1 MKRDVL
7 VALAMTLASAAPLHA
22 EEAGLTTQ
30 DYIDIEQLNAR
41 YALAIDECR
50 DGGANYADLYT
61 EDGTFA
67 VSEAWGDPGKVYATG
82 REELAVAAGGGPD
95 GCRDP
100 KTLMGYGISHIVTNQ
115 VIEPRPGG
123 AYGRN
128 KLIAMSIGGDP
139 HKNEVQGGYEDFY
152 VKTPDGWRFKSRV
165 HVFPNIDESLQ
176 FGPLRAQ
183 QAQERGASS
192 E

>member
-1 MKRDVL
+1 MKYIANLALVL
-7 VALAMTLASAAPLHA
+7 VAFGAAPLSA
-22 EEAGLTTQ
+22 QEPTLTTQ

-41 YALAIDECR
+41 YAFAIDECR
-50 DGGANYADLYT
+50 NNGSNYSRLYT

-67 VSEAWGDPGKVYATG
+67 VADKWGEPGRVFATG
-82 REELAVAAGGGPD
+82 HEQLAAAAGGGPD

-100 KTLMGYGISHIVTNQ
+100 KTLMGYGISHVVVDQ

-139 HKNEVQGGYEDFY
+139 SKNEVQGGYEDFY
-152 VKTPDGWRFKSRV
+152 VKGPEGWRFKTRV
-165 HVFPNIDESLQ
+165 HVFPNMDQSLQ
-176 FGPLRAQ
+176 FGPLRRQ
-183 QAQERGASS
+183 QAQEKGATTQ
-192 E
+192 